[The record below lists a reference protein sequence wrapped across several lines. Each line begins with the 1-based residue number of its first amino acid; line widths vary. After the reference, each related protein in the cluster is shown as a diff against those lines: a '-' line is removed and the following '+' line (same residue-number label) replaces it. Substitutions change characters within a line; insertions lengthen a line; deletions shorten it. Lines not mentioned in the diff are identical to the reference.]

1 MKFLFLSGGAHLV
14 WDPAAPRAAGGA
26 ELQVALL
33 ARELVRHGHEAV
45 LLGTD
50 TGQPDGVVWEG
61 IRIRRGGRY
70 GAGRLTDLASAWP
83 QIHRVLREER
93 PDFVVVYGWTALLYA
108 LAWWR
113 CVVPY
118 KLVFVC
124 ALDAEIDGDFRRRN
138 PVRGFIFHRGMQKAD
153 VRFSITE
160 RQAAQFRRQGMGCE
174 VTRLL
179 LREAVFS
186 EGINKSVDLLWV
198 ARCEDVKR
206 PGLFL
211 DLAEALP
218 ETCCRMICT
227 PHDQRLFE
235 AIKKRASAL
244 PHVEFIEGVAY
255 RDIQSHFNEAKVFVN
270 TSSHEGVPN
279 TFIHAGLGRA
289 AVASLEI
296 DPDHM
301 FSVFATGVQAQ
312 GDFGRLVEGV
322 RRLLFNP
329 EELDVA
335 VGESVRYVREW
346 HDNERNVAAF
356 LSGLEGA

>member
-1 MKFLFLSGGAHLV
+1 M
-14 WDPAAPRAAGGA
+14 WDPSAPRAAGGA

-33 ARELVRHGHEAV
+33 ARELVRRGHEAV

-50 TGQPDGVVWEG
+50 TGQSDDAMWEG

-70 GAGRLTDLASAWP
+70 GTGALTDIMAAWP
-83 QIHRVLREER
+83 VIHRVLREER

-113 CVVPY
+113 RVVPF

-138 PVRGFIFHRGMQKAD
+138 PMRGFFFHRGMQKAD

-160 RQAAQFRRQGMGCE
+160 NQARHFRDQGMTCS

-179 LREAVFS
+179 LREAVFY
-186 EGINKSVDLLWV
+186 EGTNKTVDLLWV

-206 PGLFL
+206 PALFL
-211 DLAEALP
+211 DLAESLP
-218 ETCCRMICT
+218 HARCRMICT
-227 PHDQRLFE
+227 PHDARLFE
-235 AIKKRASAL
+235 EMKQRALGL
-244 PHVEFIEGVAY
+244 PNVEFIEGVAY
-255 RDIQSHFNEAKVFVN
+255 RDIQGHFNEARIFVN

-289 AVASLEI
+289 AIASLEI
-296 DPDHM
+296 DPDRM
-301 FSVFATGVQAQ
+301 FGTFAAGVQAR
-312 GDFGRLVEGV
+312 GDFVSLIAGV
-322 RRLLFNP
+322 NKLFLTQ
-329 EELDVA
+329 EKLTSA
-335 VGESVRYVREW
+335 SAESARFVREW

-356 LSGLEGA
+356 LRGVEEEE